1 VLGNPFALGRDG
13 YRTEVVA
20 AYRRWL
26 WAQMQESG
34 PVLEALLALLR
45 RAHASRL
52 ELVCWCAPL
61 ACHADVIRMALL
73 WLHQQGNGKSQ

>member
-1 VLGNPFALGRDG
+1 MLGNPFALGRDG
-13 YRTEVVA
+13 SRTEVVA

-26 WAQMQESG
+26 WAQMQA
-34 PVLEALLALLR
+34 V
-45 RAHASRL
+45 RL

-61 ACHADVIRMALL
+61 ACHADVISSALL